1 MSEAGSD
8 TPAATGGAAYVQ
20 LYVRASTELAGSRN
34 EGRGA
39 GERIPAD
46 VFARMVAAFEA
57 PDESVREFERGTV
70 VVDAADDL
78 DVAAVWQRV
87 ASAWGESARQ
97 PPTLLELEQQR
108 AGGQAANQASWMH
121 AWDMGA
127 RRIVSEAV
135 TQGAHSRIAALSLL
149 RTDARCAAPPHMRAQ
164 LAPQLNDVRRQ
175 RMQQLQSGGS
185 GGGGGSRVGV
195 EQALAELRE
204 QLQLLAARAQSS
216 CG

>member
-1 MSEAGSD
+1 MRHDLLQLARTRACPWCGACFVNPADLRAAAGC
-8 TPAATGGAAYVQ
+8 AAYVQ
-20 LYVRASTELAGSRN
+20 LYVRASPELAGSRN

-39 GERIPAD
+39 IERIPAD

-87 ASAWGESARQ
+87 VSAWGEPARQ
-97 PPTLLELEQQR
+97 PPTLHELEQQR

-127 RRIVSEAV
+127 RRIVSEAM
-135 TQGAHSRIAALSLL
+135 TQGAQVCSAAFVF
-149 RTDARCAAPPHMRAQ
+149 A
-164 LAPQLNDVRRQ
+164 VR
-175 RMQQLQSGGS
+175 
-185 GGGGGSRVGV
+185 
-195 EQALAELRE
+195 
-204 QLQLLAARAQSS
+204 
-216 CG
+216 